1 MKKNILLSSLCTL
14 ILFSGL
20 SAGCSTIISKTTS
33 TSITDNNSV
42 TTTSLTTSAFSSTSI
57 LTTTIPLP
65 TATAVLGTTTTQTT
79 ASTNGTIAIT
89 SPTTTAS
96 TIPAQY
102 QSLYNQLQG
111 YITADLNQINSAWNG
126 SSYPVNYSAE
136 LLTADANAG
145 PGILQPADQEMMA
158 EELNAEASM
167 GVKAIT
173 VQIGFPIFDPNF
185 YELSGQNAA
194 QAQQTVQNWIS
205 YYQGVAQAIHSRGLK
220 MIVESNPLLSYYI
233 SSDSSFNPGDYFK
246 SLDFVTYEQLRSQH
260 NIIVAEQI
268 KPDYLLL
275 QTEPDTDSV
284 NDFRTELN
292 NPSQDVAMISKFVN
306 DLQNAGIAGLHT
318 SIQLGSGAGA
328 WQPSWQSY
336 ISGLCA
342 IPGLD
347 KIDTHIYNLQP
358 NVNQIGEIAVAEKIA
373 DIAHSAGKG
382 ASISEFWAHKSDV
395 LPQLT
400 GGGSDPLADIRAR
413 DMFSFWAPLDEQF
426 LNLMGDLANYKH
438 FDYIS
443 GFGFYN
449 WFALTDYNSVQ
460 NPPVYPAA
468 NSTQNEVSDEQV
480 TAMQNKSAKQAL
492 ANGQLSI
499 IGKAYQT
506 VIANEP

>member
-1 MKKNILLSSLCTL
+1 MKKNILLSGLCTL
-14 ILFSGL
+14 ILFSSL
-20 SAGCSTIISKTTS
+20 SAGCNTVISKTTS
-33 TSITDNNSV
+33 TSITNNNSV
-42 TTTSLTTSAFSSTSI
+42 TLTSLTTSIFSPTST
-57 LTTTIPLP
+57 LTSTIPL
-65 TATAVLGTTTTQTT
+65 TAANTVLVTTTTQTT
-79 ASTNGTIAIT
+79 ASTTGTIAIT
-89 SPTTTAS
+89 SPTAAAPA
-96 TIPAQY
+96 IPAQY
-102 QSLYNQLQG
+102 QSLYNQLQE
-111 YITADLNQINSAWNG
+111 YITTDSNQISAWDG
-126 SSYPVNYSAE
+126 STYPVNYSAE

-145 PGILQPADQEMMA
+145 PGILQSTQQQVMI
-158 EELNAEASM
+158 EEINEEAAM

-173 VQIGFPIFDPNF
+173 VQIGFPIFDPDF
-185 YELSGQNAA
+185 YEFSGQTAA
-194 QAQQTVQNWIS
+194 QAQQTVQTWIS
-205 YYQGVAQAIHSRGLK
+205 YYQSVAQAIHSRGLK

-233 SSDSSFNPGDYFK
+233 SSTSSFNPGNYFK
-246 SLDFVTYEQLRSQH
+246 SLDFATYEQLRSQH

-275 QTEPDTDSV
+275 QTEPDTDAV
-284 NDFRTELN
+284 NDFRPELN
-292 NPSQDVAMISKFVN
+292 NPSQDVAMITKFVN
-306 DLQNAGIAGLHT
+306 DLQSADIPGLHT

-336 ISGLCA
+336 ISGLCV

-373 DIAHSAGKG
+373 DMAHSAGKG

-400 GGGSDPLADIRAR
+400 GGGSDPLPDIRAR

-449 WFALTDYNSVQ
+449 WFALTDYNSLQ

-480 TAMQNKSAKQAL
+480 TTMQDESAKQAL

-499 IGKAYQT
+499 VGKAYQT